1 MQKIQWLSAAAAC
14 ALLMGGCSNSSS
26 SSNTTL
32 PLYYPITPTDS
43 GTAFSVSGSLPSN
56 TLPSRVSSGTLER
69 TTAASATATSCD
81 YVYAV
86 NTSPQFGSEWRKVA
100 AIDSNGEFSL
110 EITKGEPWILAFINT
125 NETGSNMIKAIFS
138 ADTLDSIVPSSDATA
153 DSVDMTLETNST
165 NAYVASGSVSA
176 FTDALGLSGDEATTL
191 GAMDD
196 LMLRYINP
204 DIDGDGNLDLNTTGM
219 PEIGITFWHEYTY
232 TLTATSLIDTY
243 ITSGTALPTNG
254 TVSFNGAN
262 PQLLIEEQA
271 SGFYSAVPAKWS
283 LQWTNKG
290 GFTGG
295 EYADM
300 KLESNATDGTQNMF
314 NTGTD
319 TNRLSLKMGFG
330 STVTDVPDGTYTYRL
345 YANGGDTTPTKTF
358 TFTHVKTFDDANNT
372 ENYVFPF
379 PIFNVDDSGDVE
391 SVSYTWKR
399 MKANGEFEDANASI
413 LELFVGNNEAEIKWY
428 TNDGTTDAS
437 ATYIN
442 VSPSENNF
450 TTFGTVVLDD
460 GVSGA
465 SFSKART
472 DITTVAISFVSKLG
486 LWVKLTID
494 D

>member
-1 MQKIQWLSAAAAC
+1 MR
-14 ALLMGGCSNSSS
+14 MGG
-26 SSNTTL
+26 
-32 PLYYPITPTDS
+32 
-43 GTAFSVSGSLPSN
+43 
-56 TLPSRVSSGTLER
+56 
-69 TTAASATATSCD
+69 
-81 YVYAV
+81 
-86 NTSPQFGSEWRKVA
+86 
-100 AIDSNGEFSL
+100 
-110 EITKGEPWILAFINT
+110 
-125 NETGSNMIKAIFS
+125 
-138 ADTLDSIVPSSDATA
+138 
-153 DSVDMTLETNST
+153 
-165 NAYVASGSVSA
+165 
-176 FTDALGLSGDEATTL
+176 
-191 GAMDD
+191 
-196 LMLRYINP
+196 
-204 DIDGDGNLDLNTTGM
+204 
-219 PEIGITFWHEYTY
+219 
-232 TLTATSLIDTY
+232 
-243 ITSGTALPTNG
+243 
-254 TVSFNGAN
+254 
-262 PQLLIEEQA
+262 
-271 SGFYSAVPAKWS
+271 
-283 LQWTNKG
+283 
-290 GFTGG
+290 
-295 EYADM
+295 
-300 KLESNATDGTQNMF
+300 
-314 NTGTD
+314 
-319 TNRLSLKMGFG
+319 
-330 STVTDVPDGTYTYRL
+330 
-345 YANGGDTTPTKTF
+345 TTPTKTF